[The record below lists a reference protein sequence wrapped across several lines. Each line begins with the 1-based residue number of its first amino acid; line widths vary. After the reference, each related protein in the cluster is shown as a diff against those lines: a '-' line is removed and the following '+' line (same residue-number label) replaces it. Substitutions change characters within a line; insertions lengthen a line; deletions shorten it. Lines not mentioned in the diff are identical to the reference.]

1 MLNSKSFLVDGEL
14 NRDIY
19 STKYNA
25 AMEGNEFVIHAHTH
39 KNLGSSCWAEQAR
52 YKKAHMAYIHLF
64 EILEQAKLTHNE
76 DSFWLEREWGKFQAW

>member
-39 KNLGSSCWAEQAR
+39 KNLGSSC
-52 YKKAHMAYIHLF
+52 
-64 EILEQAKLTHNE
+64 
-76 DSFWLEREWGKFQAW
+76 